1 MKTWRQRNL
10 RGHLFAAGGSA
21 MAGKSTALFAVLVSL
36 IFLLPSPISA
46 QGWYWG
52 SPVTPGYDRSSVIEA
67 GGSVLEVDFSRR
79 DGPPSLRLE
88 SGGEII
94 TVVLGPGWYLRQ
106 QLADIQVGD
115 KLVIKGSKM
124 KSRQGKSYLV
134 AAWVK
139 NMRTG
144 YVLKLRDENGRPLWS
159 SKRGLEEKKP

>member
-1 MKTWRQRNL
+1 MN
-10 RGHLFAAGGSA
+10 
-21 MAGKSTALFAVLVSL
+21 GKGTASFLVLIFL
-36 IFLLPSPISA
+36 IFLLPSSISA

-52 SPVTPGYDRSSVIEA
+52 SPVTPGYDRSSVVEA

-79 DGPPSLRLE
+79 EGPPSLRLE
-88 SGGEII
+88 SGDQTI

-115 KLVIKGSKM
+115 KLVVKGSKM

-144 YVLKLRDENGRPLWS
+144 RVLKLRDDNGRPLWS
-159 SKRGLEEKKP
+159 SKRGLEENIPEKKP